1 MVVKDY
7 MGRVIRIHKNGFV
20 TTYEYP
26 TSGDRRIPISSKLL
40 GNNKL
45 RENEIQRYT
54 LSES

>member
-26 TSGDRRIPISSKLL
+26 TSGDRHISIRSQ
-40 GNNKL
+40 GF
-45 RENEIQRYT
+45 
-54 LSES
+54 

>member
-26 TSGDRRIPISSKLL
+26 TSGDRTPTNATCQRPMAWVARSK
-40 GNNKL
+40 
-45 RENEIQRYT
+45 T
-54 LSES
+54 AATAA